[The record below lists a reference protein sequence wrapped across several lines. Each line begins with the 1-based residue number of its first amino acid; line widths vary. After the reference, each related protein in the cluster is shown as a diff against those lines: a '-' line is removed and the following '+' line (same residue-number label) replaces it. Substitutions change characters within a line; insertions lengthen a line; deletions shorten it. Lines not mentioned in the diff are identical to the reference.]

1 MIIIIIVMIIL
12 TIIMV
17 EVLSNLQFN
26 FHHKLPL
33 ESLSKWLKS
42 KLIETEKNDKK
53 LTRIDE
59 IYQDSE
65 NPVNLNGPKPTK
77 IVPVSQNEPKVTQDL
92 PKLMELTN
100 IVKVNTTR

>member
-1 MIIIIIVMIIL
+1 MIVIIMEIVNDSDGDSNKMILITMISMMIIIIIVMIIL

-42 KLIETEKNDKK
+42 
-53 LTRIDE
+53 
-59 IYQDSE
+59 
-65 NPVNLNGPKPTK
+65 
-77 IVPVSQNEPKVTQDL
+77 
-92 PKLMELTN
+92 
-100 IVKVNTTR
+100 

>member
-1 MIIIIIVMIIL
+1 MIVMVIVIMILITMIAMMIIIIIVMIIL

-42 KLIETEKNDKK
+42 LLIETEKNDKK
-53 LTRIDE
+53 LTKIDE

-65 NPVNLNGPKPTK
+65 NPVQSRPRLHQLVKTNPK
-77 IVPVSQNEPKVTQDL
+77 
-92 PKLMELTN
+92 
-100 IVKVNTTR
+100 